1 MAKKEERFLDRID
14 LQDVDLV
21 LASLLFFNFVGGD
34 GNALPSFL
42 RYALIAYL
50 MARHI
55 KAWRVIPVP
64 AILLSLFSV
73 VMAFSTFINT
83 ESATWAFSGL
93 MFGSSIVAVML
104 VFVDS
109 SMRLGWEKTCFRLM
123 AVFALLLVLNDVLML
138 ILPYDRSLSS
148 TIYFLG
154 NKFIVSYAHCL
165 LSGLMLVCLPGRSL
179 CVRMVIVLGA
189 IMSYVA
195 GSSTGALIMAAM
207 FAMSFFPD
215 SLKRIVSC
223 SSVLLLL
230 IAVINILI
238 WTPIDIFHNQVLVD
252 FMVNVLHK
260 SPNMTGREKLYAATL
275 GFVAEKPIL
284 GWGYLTD
291 IYRISFGYGNAQNGL
306 FHLITQCGIVGTVLY
321 FSGLFSSLKGQAAEK
336 TSLFGLYC
344 YLIAMI
350 LGSSVE
356 INLSFQFA
364 FGVAALCGALVGRKK
379 GGGKMLIG
387 IMTMHRIPN
396 YGSFLQAY
404 SLKKMIESLGHEVV
418 FVDYHVLPDVDHK
431 RDAAETVRCALRT
444 VKKQVAS
451 TSMGRCIKKL
461 RNSDE
466 NSSRSLMFSCDHML
480 GIDRGYHYKTK
491 CDVLVIGSDEVFNC
505 LQLGPNVGYS
515 LELFGRGAKAKR
527 VVSYAASFG
536 NTTLEKLVAFG
547 VDQEIKGCLSKFDS
561 ISVRDSNSSYIVEQ
575 LIGEKPEM
583 HLDPVLVGGVESGQW
598 PSCNERDFVLL
609 YGYSFRFTKEECQ
622 KALDFAHE
630 RNLKLLALGEDQP
643 LRDEYVRCRPDEV
656 LSYFKKATFV
666 ITDTFHGTIFSV
678 VGHTPFVT
686 VPRGDKN
693 GRGGNIQKLTTLL
706 EDLGL
711 SERATMS
718 LDDLDAIAA
727 LPIDFDKSDSR
738 RKEQAERSVEYLKQ
752 CFSGMDE

>member
-1 MAKKEERFLDRID
+1 MAISEKYFLGRVDPRDI
-14 LQDVDLV
+14 DLV
-21 LASLLFFNFVGGD
+21 LASLLFFNFTGGD
-34 GNALPSFL
+34 GSALPSIL
-42 RYALIAYL
+42 RYALIVYL
-50 MARHI
+50 VTRHVSV
-55 KAWRVIPVP
+55 WRDILAP
-64 AILLSLFSV
+64 ANLLLLFSV
-73 VMAFSTFINT
+73 VMAYSTFVNT
-83 ESATWAFSGL
+83 GSATWCFSGL
-93 MFGSSIVAVML
+93 MFGFSIIAVML

-109 SMRLGWEKTCFRLM
+109 SIRLGWKRTCFRLM
-123 AVFALLLVLNDVLML
+123 VVFALLLVLNDVLML
-138 ILPYDRSLSS
+138 LFPYDRTLSS
-148 TIYFLG
+148 TMYFLG
-154 NKFIVSYAHCL
+154 NKFIVSYSHCL
-165 LSGLMLVCLPGRSL
+165 LSGLMLVCLPRRSL
-179 CVRMVIVLGA
+179 CVRAVIVLGA
-189 IMSYVA
+189 VMSYVA
-195 GSSTGALIMAAM
+195 GSSTGALIMVAM
-207 FAMSFFPD
+207 LVMSFFP
-215 SLKRIVSC
+215 SSVKRIASHPGI
-223 SSVLLLL
+223 LLAL
-230 IAVINILI
+230 IALINVLI
-238 WTPIDIFHNQVLVD
+238 WTPIDLFHNQVLID

-275 GFVAEKPIL
+275 GFVAEKPMF

-291 IYRISFGYGNAQNGL
+291 IYRITFGYGNAQNGL

-321 FSGLFSSLKGQAAEK
+321 FSGLFSALKGHASEK
-336 TSLFGLYC
+336 TPLFGLYC
-344 YLIAMI
+344 YLIVMI

-364 FGVAALCGALVGRKK
+364 FGVAILCGALVDVKK
-379 GGGKMLIG
+379 GGGEMLIG

-418 FVDYHVLPDVDHK
+418 FVDYHVSPDVDHR
-431 RDAAETVRCALRT
+431 RDVAEIARCALRIM
-444 VKKQVAS
+444 KKQMAA
-451 TSMGRCIKKL
+451 TSVGRCLKKL
-461 RNSDE
+461 RNSDGS
-466 NSSRSLMFSCDHML
+466 SSRSIMFSCDYML
-480 GIDRGYHYKTK
+480 GIDRGFRYKTK

-547 VDQEIKGCLSKFDS
+547 VDQEIKSCLSKFDS

-575 LIGEKPEM
+575 LVGEKPEM
-583 HLDPVLVGGVESGQW
+583 HLDPVLVGGVESERW
-598 PSCNERDFVLL
+598 PSCNERDYVLL
-609 YGYSFRFTKEECQ
+609 YGYSFRFTEEECQ
-622 KALDFAHE
+622 KALDFAHD

-686 VPRGDKN
+686 VPRGDKD
-693 GRGGNIQKLTTLL
+693 GRGGNVQKLTTLL

-711 SERATMS
+711 SERAAMS
-718 LDDLDAIAA
+718 LDGLDAIAA

-738 RKEQAERSVEYLKQ
+738 RKEQAERSMEYLKQ
-752 CFSGMDE
+752 CLSGMNE

>member
-1 MAKKEERFLDRID
+1 MGSEKRIQNRVS
-14 LQDVDLV
+14 LKDVDLT
-21 LASLLFFNFVGGD
+21 LASLLFFDFTGGN
-34 GNALPSFL
+34 GNSFTSLL
-42 RYALIAYL
+42 RYGLIVYL
-50 MARHI
+50 LARYF
-55 KAWRVIPVP
+55 KTCRVVPVP
-64 AILLSLFSV
+64 VCLLSLFSA
-73 VMAFSTFINT
+73 VMALSTFVNT

-93 MFGSSIVAVML
+93 MFGFSIIAVMF

-109 SMRLGWEKTCFRLM
+109 SIRLGWKRTCFRLM
-123 AVFALLLVLNDVLML
+123 AVFASLLVLNDVLML
-138 ILPYDRSLSS
+138 IFSYDRSLSS
-148 TIYFLG
+148 TMYFLG

-165 LSGLMLVCLPGRSL
+165 LSGLMLVCLPRRSL
-179 CVRMVIVLGA
+179 CVRAVIVFGA
-189 IMSYVA
+189 VMSYVA
-195 GSSTGALIMAAM
+195 GSSTGVMIMAVM
-207 FAMSFFPD
+207 LAMSFFPN
-215 SLKRIVSC
+215 SLKWIVSC
-223 SSVLLLL
+223 SGVLLLL

-291 IYRISFGYGNAQNGL
+291 IYRVSFGYGNAQNGL

-321 FSGLFSSLKGQAAEK
+321 FSGLFSALKGQTAKK
-336 TSLFGLYC
+336 TPLFGLYC
-344 YLIAMI
+344 YLIAMVF
-350 LGSSVE
+350 GSSVE

-364 FGVAALCGALVGRKK
+364 FGVAVLCGALVDVKK
-379 GGGKMLIG
+379 GGGEMLIG

-418 FVDYHVLPDVDHK
+418 FVDYHVSPDVDHR
-431 RDAAETVRCALRT
+431 RDVAEIARCALRT
-444 VKKQVAS
+444 MKKQMAA
-451 TSMGRCIKKL
+451 TSVGCCLKKL
-461 RNSDE
+461 RNSDGS
-466 NSSRSLMFSCDHML
+466 SSRSVMFSCDYML
-480 GIDRGYHYKTK
+480 GIDRGYRYKTK

-547 VDQEIKGCLSKFDS
+547 VDQEIKSCLSKFDS

-575 LIGEKPEM
+575 LVGEKPEM
-583 HLDPVLVGGVESGQW
+583 HLDPVLVGGVESERW
-598 PSCNERDFVLL
+598 PSCNERDYVLL
-609 YGYSFRFTKEECQ
+609 YGYSFRFTEEECQ
-622 KALDFAHE
+622 KALDFAHD

-686 VPRGDKN
+686 VPRGDKD
-693 GRGGNIQKLTTLL
+693 GRGGNVQKLTTLL

-711 SERATMS
+711 SERAAMS
-718 LDDLDAIAA
+718 LDGLDAIAA

-738 RKEQAERSVEYLKQ
+738 RKEQAERSMEYLKQ
-752 CFSGMDE
+752 CLSGMNE